1 MNDLRLIFRYGKPY
15 RRDLWAAAG
24 LIFIECIF
32 EMVIPVLMSTLVDE
46 GVPSHNMAIILRQG
60 GLMALCAVLALITG
74 LLYARYAARFANGF
88 AAELRLAEYAAVQK
102 FDFANL
108 DHFSSAS
115 LVTRMTTD
123 ATVLLNAINAGLRP
137 FVRSPVM
144 LAMGLGMAFLLSPK
158 LTIVFLITTPI
169 LTILLTLI
177 VRKVGPLYG
186 RQQSA
191 VDHLNSR
198 IQESLT
204 AIRAIKAFVRGDYEN
219 EQFNA
224 VNTELS
230 DASTETFRYAVL
242 NLPAFQT
249 IMYTAIVCIMW
260 FGGGFILQG
269 DMSVGQLT
277 AFLSYVLQVL
287 NSVMMFSGAFLQ
299 MTRSLASARRIREV
313 LTEQPDLSNAAEP
326 VDTVPNGQIDF
337 EGVSFKYNAA
347 AQKSALSDIT
357 LHIPA
362 GATVGIIGGTGSAK
376 TTLVQ
381 LIPRLYDAT
390 EGTVKVGGRDVRDY
404 DLTALQDAVG
414 IVLQK
419 NLLFSGTIR
428 DNLKWGNPDAA
439 EEQLWAACRAAHADE
454 FLDRMPDGL
463 DTDLGQ
469 GGVNVSGGQKQRLCI
484 ARTLLKHPKVLIFD
498 DSTSA
503 VDTATESGIRRAL
516 AELTDVTKL
525 IIAQRISSVQSAD
538 LIVILEDGRLH
549 AVGTHAELLEKD
561 TIYQEIYYSQRKGG
575 DPDGE
580 EKESHRRQAPAESA
594 PHAGAVQRL
603 SGPPP
608 HHDRPGGAAGGH
620 QRPGR
625 TVWYLHDP
633 PGGQRPAGKRQQNLP
648 SRGRGPYRLHLYH
661 WCAVHPGLYPADG
674 ARRTK
679 STAGDPPGSVCPPA
693 DPAAAV
699 L

>member
-169 LTILLTLI
+169 LTILLALI

-299 MTRSLASARRIREV
+299 MTRSLASAHRIREV
-313 LTEQPDLSNAAEP
+313 LTEQPDLANAAEP

-347 AQKSALSDIT
+347 ALKSALSDIT

-404 DLTALQDAVG
+404 DLTALRDAVG

-549 AVGTHAELLEKD
+549 AVGTHAELLAKD
-561 TIYQEIYYSQRKGG
+561 TIYQEIYYSQMKGG

-580 EKESHRRQAPAESA
+580 
-594 PHAGAVQRL
+594 
-603 SGPPP
+603 
-608 HHDRPGGAAGGH
+608 
-620 QRPGR
+620 
-625 TVWYLHDP
+625 
-633 PGGQRPAGKRQQNLP
+633 
-648 SRGRGPYRLHLYH
+648 
-661 WCAVHPGLYPADG
+661 
-674 ARRTK
+674 
-679 STAGDPPGSVCPPA
+679 
-693 DPAAAV
+693 
-699 L
+699 

>member
-287 NSVMMFSGAFLQ
+287 NSVMLFSGAFLQ

-313 LTEQPDLSNAAEP
+313 LTEQPDLANAADPLE
-326 VDTVPNGQIDF
+326 TVPNGQIDF

-381 LIPRLYDAT
+381 LIPRLYDTT

-404 DLTALQDAVG
+404 DLTALRDAVG

-549 AVGTHAELLEKD
+549 AVGTHAELLAKD
-561 TIYQEIYYSQRKGG
+561 TIYQEIYYSQMKGG

-580 EKESHRRQAPAESA
+580 
-594 PHAGAVQRL
+594 
-603 SGPPP
+603 
-608 HHDRPGGAAGGH
+608 
-620 QRPGR
+620 
-625 TVWYLHDP
+625 
-633 PGGQRPAGKRQQNLP
+633 
-648 SRGRGPYRLHLYH
+648 
-661 WCAVHPGLYPADG
+661 
-674 ARRTK
+674 
-679 STAGDPPGSVCPPA
+679 
-693 DPAAAV
+693 
-699 L
+699 

>member
-169 LTILLTLI
+169 LTILLALI

-269 DMSVGQLT
+269 NMSVGQLT

-313 LTEQPDLSNAAEP
+313 LTEQLDLANAAEP

-337 EGVSFKYNAA
+337 EGVSFKYNAT

-404 DLTALQDAVG
+404 DLTALRDAVG

-549 AVGTHAELLEKD
+549 AVGTHAELLAKD
-561 TIYQEIYYSQRKGG
+561 TIYQEIYYSQMKGG
-575 DPDGE
+575 DPDG
-580 EKESHRRQAPAESA
+580 K
-594 PHAGAVQRL
+594 
-603 SGPPP
+603 
-608 HHDRPGGAAGGH
+608 
-620 QRPGR
+620 
-625 TVWYLHDP
+625 
-633 PGGQRPAGKRQQNLP
+633 
-648 SRGRGPYRLHLYH
+648 
-661 WCAVHPGLYPADG
+661 
-674 ARRTK
+674 
-679 STAGDPPGSVCPPA
+679 
-693 DPAAAV
+693 
-699 L
+699 

>member
-15 RRDLWAAAG
+15 RRDFWAAAG

-313 LTEQPDLSNAAEP
+313 LTEQPDLANAAEP

-404 DLTALQDAVG
+404 DLTALRDAVG

-469 GGVNVSGGQKQRLCI
+469 GGINVSGGQKQRLCI

-561 TIYQEIYYSQRKGG
+561 TIYQEIYYSQMKGG

-580 EKESHRRQAPAESA
+580 
-594 PHAGAVQRL
+594 
-603 SGPPP
+603 
-608 HHDRPGGAAGGH
+608 
-620 QRPGR
+620 
-625 TVWYLHDP
+625 
-633 PGGQRPAGKRQQNLP
+633 
-648 SRGRGPYRLHLYH
+648 
-661 WCAVHPGLYPADG
+661 
-674 ARRTK
+674 
-679 STAGDPPGSVCPPA
+679 
-693 DPAAAV
+693 
-699 L
+699 

>member
-169 LTILLTLI
+169 LTILLALI

-269 DMSVGQLT
+269 NMSVGQLT

-313 LTEQPDLSNAAEP
+313 LTEQPDLANAAEP

-337 EGVSFKYNAA
+337 EGVSFKYNAT

-404 DLTALQDAVG
+404 DLTALRDAVG

-525 IIAQRISSVQSAD
+525 IIAQRISAVQSAD

-549 AVGTHAELLEKD
+549 AVGTHAELLAKD
-561 TIYQEIYYSQRKGG
+561 TIYQEIYYSQMKGG
-575 DPDGE
+575 DPDG
-580 EKESHRRQAPAESA
+580 K
-594 PHAGAVQRL
+594 
-603 SGPPP
+603 
-608 HHDRPGGAAGGH
+608 
-620 QRPGR
+620 
-625 TVWYLHDP
+625 
-633 PGGQRPAGKRQQNLP
+633 
-648 SRGRGPYRLHLYH
+648 
-661 WCAVHPGLYPADG
+661 
-674 ARRTK
+674 
-679 STAGDPPGSVCPPA
+679 
-693 DPAAAV
+693 
-699 L
+699 

>member
-169 LTILLTLI
+169 LTILLALI

-299 MTRSLASARRIREV
+299 MTRSLASAHRIREV
-313 LTEQPDLSNAAEP
+313 LTEQPDLANAAEP

-404 DLTALQDAVG
+404 DLTALRDAVG

-561 TIYQEIYYSQRKGG
+561 TIYQEIYYSQMKGG

-580 EKESHRRQAPAESA
+580 
-594 PHAGAVQRL
+594 
-603 SGPPP
+603 
-608 HHDRPGGAAGGH
+608 
-620 QRPGR
+620 
-625 TVWYLHDP
+625 
-633 PGGQRPAGKRQQNLP
+633 
-648 SRGRGPYRLHLYH
+648 
-661 WCAVHPGLYPADG
+661 
-674 ARRTK
+674 
-679 STAGDPPGSVCPPA
+679 
-693 DPAAAV
+693 
-699 L
+699 